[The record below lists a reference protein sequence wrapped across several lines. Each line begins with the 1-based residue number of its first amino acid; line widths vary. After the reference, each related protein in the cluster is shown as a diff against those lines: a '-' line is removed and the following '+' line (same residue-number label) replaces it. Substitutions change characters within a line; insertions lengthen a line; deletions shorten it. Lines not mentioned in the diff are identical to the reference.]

1 MYDSVCILYIIT
13 VYQRPC
19 GSQLALS
26 FELQLTGIVVGLQR
40 LFGSEELQP
49 QLLPLQG
56 LQGLQSHATHHV
68 II

>member
-1 MYDSVCILYIIT
+1 MIVYVYYISL
-13 VYQRPC
+13 YQRPC

-40 LFGSEELQP
+40 
-49 QLLPLQG
+49 QG